1 MAQAGL
7 FATRSTHVDSC
18 LLMSTPVDRRG
29 ADYGFWRLQLGPKR
43 GFLGAERVSFEC
55 L

>member
-7 FATRSTHVDSC
+7 FATLSTPVDIC
-18 LLMSTPVDRRG
+18 LLMSTRVDRRG
-29 ADYGFWRLQLGPKR
+29 AIYGFWRLQLGPKR
-43 GFLGAERVSFEC
+43 GFLGPERVSFGC

>member
-18 LLMSTPVDRRG
+18 LLMSTPVDRP
-29 ADYGFWRLQLGPKR
+29 AIFDGFRRLQLGAIR
-43 GFLGAERVSFEC
+43 GFLDIERLSFGC
-55 L
+55 Q